1 MLKKTVEVAG
11 YATLISNKCVM
22 IYSCL
27 IEPRSCYN
35 GPEIKSE
42 TIMFESMAV
51 VITFDALSARALADS
66 I

>member
-11 YATLISNKCVM
+11 YATLISNKWVM
-22 IYSCL
+22 ICSCL
-27 IEPRSCYN
+27 IEPRSCDN
-35 GPEIKSE
+35 GPEIRIE

-51 VITFDALSARALADS
+51 VITFDALSARTFADS